1 MDDLPPAWALRLQR
15 GAEHLHEL
23 GPRALA
29 EFLAELAQRIGGMPA
44 TLGMLTEYQRLTPGM
59 VRAAGGDQFPPPPL
73 RALPRALAR
82 GARP

>member
-1 MDDLPPAWALRLQR
+1 MRDLPPVTAPRLQR

-29 EFLAELAQRIGGMPA
+29 EFLAELAQRICGMPA
-44 TLGMLTEYQRLTPGM
+44 TLDMLAEYQRLSPGM
-59 VRAAGGDQFPPPPL
+59 MRAAGGDRFPPPGL